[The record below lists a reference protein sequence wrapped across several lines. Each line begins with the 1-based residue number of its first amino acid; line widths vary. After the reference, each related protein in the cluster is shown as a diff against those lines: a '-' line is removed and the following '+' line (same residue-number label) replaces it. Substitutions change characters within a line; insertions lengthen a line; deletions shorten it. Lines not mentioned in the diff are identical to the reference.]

1 MQHPMITLWSVADQR
16 KLTDEVLNELRRQ
29 DNVTMQLDCLS
40 EVIDGIGCLVA
51 SDKDAGNFTST
62 EDLPTLMFSLSTTIK
77 DISAMAW
84 VGNEA
89 RSLLSAR
96 IEAREVKS

>member
-1 MQHPMITLWSVADQR
+1 MITLWSVADPR
-16 KLTDEVLNELRRQ
+16 KLTDEVLDQLQRQ
-29 DNVTMQLDCLS
+29 QVNVTMQLDCLS

-62 EDLPTLMFSLSTTIK
+62 EDLPGLMFSLSSTIK